1 MSNGSDPPDLG
12 RDIRRLTVAVCALT
26 ETIARYM
33 EQTEHER
40 AILLRVERRLEDTD
54 QLFRDMRSRADT
66 LTGEGS
72 ER

>member
-1 MSNGSDPPDLG
+1 MSNGLDPPNVSQ
-12 RDIRRLTVAVCALT
+12 DIRRLTVAVCALT
-26 ETIARYM
+26 EVMRQHVGTV
-33 EQTEHER
+33 ER
-40 AILLRVERRLEDTD
+40 WNAIMLRVERRLEDTE